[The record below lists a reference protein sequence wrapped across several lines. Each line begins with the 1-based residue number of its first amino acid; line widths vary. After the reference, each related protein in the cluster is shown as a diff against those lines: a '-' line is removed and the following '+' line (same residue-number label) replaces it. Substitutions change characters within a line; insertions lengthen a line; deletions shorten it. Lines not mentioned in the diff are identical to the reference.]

1 MFAYQIKQYGKQEP
15 LFLNEIAKPALSE
28 NSIMIKVHAA
38 SLNPVD
44 YRIRNGDAK
53 YVLRYSMPLTLGHNF
68 SGVVEAVGS
77 KITQFRVGD
86 SVYGRTP
93 VTGAFQEYVVV
104 GENDIAK
111 TPKNL
116 TLVESASVPLAGL
129 TAYQGLFDWLQLKEK
144 QSILILG
151 GSGGVGHIAI
161 QLALLANAKVYTTAS
176 KAGKAFLQQ
185 FGNLEFIDYHKEKFY
200 EVLPQVDAVFDMRG
214 GDELIHSFDIV
225 KAGGKIASITSIPT
239 PSYAKSANMNWFYQM
254 ILRALTV
261 KMHQLSRKKN
271 IVFHSFLT
279 QSNRQELQKITELIE
294 SKKLNTSIQKI
305 YPGSEINTAMKE
317 ISSGHIKGKIV
328 VDFTNKTKEA

>member
-1 MFAYQIKQYGKQEP
+1 MFAYQIKQYGKQEQ
-15 LFLNEIAKPALSE
+15 LFLNEIQKNVLSD
-28 NSIMIKVHAA
+28 NSIIIKVHAA

-53 YVLRYSMPLTLGHNF
+53 YVLRYSMPLTLGHDF
-68 SGVVEAVGS
+68 SGVIEAVGS
-77 KITQFRVGD
+77 KITRFRVGD

-93 VTGAFQEYVVV
+93 MTGSFQEYVVV

-116 TLVESASVPLAGL
+116 THVESASVPLAGL

-176 KAGKAFLQQ
+176 KEGKAFLQQ
-185 FGNLEFIDYHKEKFY
+185 FGDIEFIDYHKEKFY
-200 EVLPQVDAVFDMRG
+200 EVLPQVDAAFDMRG
-214 GDELIHSFDIV
+214 GYELTHSFDVV
-225 KAGGKIASITSIPT
+225 KNGGKIASITSIPT

-254 ILRALTV
+254 ILRAFTA
-261 KMHQLSRKKN
+261 KMYHL
-271 IVFHSFLT
+271 
-279 QSNRQELQKITELIE
+279 
-294 SKKLNTSIQKI
+294 SKKRILFFIL
-305 YPGSEINTAMKE
+305 
-317 ISSGHIKGKIV
+317 
-328 VDFTNKTKEA
+328 F